1 MVGYCIT
8 NEPSLVVI
16 SVIVSVVVGILLL
29 AGGNWSSKM
38 FKTPSFQIGSGWNL
52 AGLFLEEIRINW
64 QSWIFDLTSALM
76 AITSFHAWIIK
87 CCYLVSEKEMFAV
100 GQCMP
105 VSDL

>member
-38 FKTPSFQIGSGWNL
+38 
-52 AGLFLEEIRINW
+52 
-64 QSWIFDLTSALM
+64 
-76 AITSFHAWIIK
+76 
-87 CCYLVSEKEMFAV
+87 
-100 GQCMP
+100 
-105 VSDL
+105 